1 MRAII
6 KSHFEKLQKKINMN
20 KNLIA
25 LSTILIR
32 SSRQQIWD
40 VLTNPEK
47 IKRYLYGTKIKT
59 NWTKGDPIS
68 FEGEYEGRKYLDKG
82 IVIEVKALQSIS
94 YSYWSSF
101 SGLEDKADNYAI
113 VNYKIEEQGEGVYI
127 FTWHQQGFV
136 NEEGKCHTEKGLI
149 AMLGEIKKIAEE

>member
-1 MRAII
+1 
-6 KSHFEKLQKKINMN
+6 MN

-82 IVIEVKALQSIS
+82 IVIEVKHYNQLA
-94 YSYWSSF
+94 
-101 SGLEDKADNYAI
+101 
-113 VNYKIEEQGEGVYI
+113 
-127 FTWHQQGFV
+127 T
-136 NEEGKCHTEKGLI
+136 LI
-149 AMLGEIKKIAEE
+149 GAVFLD

>member
-1 MRAII
+1 
-6 KSHFEKLQKKINMN
+6 MN

-113 VNYKIEEQGEGVYI
+113 VNYKIE
-127 FTWHQQGFV
+127 
-136 NEEGKCHTEKGLI
+136 
-149 AMLGEIKKIAEE
+149 